1 MTNSRR
7 KGKIAMD
14 DCEDEEARLN
24 SILRSMHLTE
34 TEAHRE
40 WLKFDWHAFER
51 LYESTYG
58 KKGEEEA
65 DG

>member
-40 WLKFDWHAFER
+40 WLKFDWDAFER
-51 LYESTYG
+51 LYESIYG

>member
-1 MTNSRR
+1 MTNS
-7 KGKIAMD
+7 ID
-14 DCEDEEARLN
+14 EDEINRLN

-40 WLKFDWHAFER
+40 WLKFDWDAFER

-58 KKGEEEA
+58 KRDKEKA
-65 DG
+65 NDQ